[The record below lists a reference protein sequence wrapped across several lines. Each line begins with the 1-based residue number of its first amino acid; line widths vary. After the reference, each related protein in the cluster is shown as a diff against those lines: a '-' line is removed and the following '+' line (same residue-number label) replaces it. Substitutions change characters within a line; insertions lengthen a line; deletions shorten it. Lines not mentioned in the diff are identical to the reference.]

1 VRALA
6 VLAAALAT
14 VAACASAGPM
24 SVVPARELSEA
35 SGRPRISEVVD
46 LGGIDLPEV
55 GALRPHASDGV
66 AVIGEALWIRGSDFG
81 RQPTV
86 QLGGRVATV
95 VSRTGDGGILVR
107 VPVGTPP
114 GQQAL
119 VVVQEDGQAEKL
131 VNVRRLGAVIAA
143 DKVTWLDIGA
153 GGPGPLDQAPVVGV
167 RHLQLSADA
176 RAAYTLDGRGQL
188 DTHELPAAGAPAK
201 VGSLDV
207 GQAPVRALLAAR
219 TAHRLIVL
227 REGQLSLIDTRFPLR
242 PALDSV
248 RVLPRSLNNEPPI
261 RAALSPDGRLLAMA
275 LAGRNRV
282 VVLAVDRLPASTGSA
297 AAADHAA
304 AELALLPD
312 VLAPVLVDL
321 AFSSDG
327 ATLWALSGSNDRS
340 RALGPQP
347 TALHALRLQAG
358 GPVATSGLAL
368 ERARS
373 VILEGVTTPA
383 ALAPGRSLALTSGSA
398 VRLPPEK
405 ATVFLAARTAE
416 GERPALYAVGAGDAA
431 TPLLVDASAAAV
443 GGTDITPD
451 GRWVIGAFVD
461 REGALRIASAPADG
475 RPGQGRSFVVAS
487 QLSPSA
493 LAGVELRIQP

>member
-1 VRALA
+1 
-6 VLAAALAT
+6 
-14 VAACASAGPM
+14 M
-24 SVVPARELSEA
+24 SVVPARELAEA

-46 LGGIDLPEV
+46 LGGIDLPEI

-86 QLGGRVATV
+86 QLGGRVAAV

-119 VVVQEDGQAEKL
+119 VVIQEDGQAEKL

-143 DKVTWLDIGA
+143 DQVTWLDIGA
-153 GGPGPLDQAPVVGV
+153 GGPGPLDQAPLAGV

-176 RAAYTLDGRGQL
+176 RAAYTVDGQGRL

-201 VGSLDV
+201 VGSLDL
-207 GQAPVRALLAAR
+207 GAAPVLGLLAAR
-219 TAHRLIVL
+219 TAHRLVVL
-227 REGQLSLIDTRFPLR
+227 REGQLVVVDTRFPLR
-242 PALDSV
+242 PSLDGA
-248 RVLPRSLNNEPPI
+248 RALPRSLSGEPPI
-261 RAALSPDGRLLAMA
+261 RAALSPDGRLLALA

-282 VVLAVDRLPASTGSA
+282 VVLAVDKLPVRLPEAPGAPGPTD
-297 AAADHAA
+297 ADHAA
-304 AELALLPD
+304 TELALLPE

-321 AFSSDG
+321 AFSADG
-327 ATLWALSGSNDRS
+327 ATLWAVSGSNERS
-340 RALGPQP
+340 RKLGPQP

-368 ERARS
+368 ERART
-373 VILEGVTTPA
+373 VVLDGVTTPA
-383 ALAPGRSLALTSGSA
+383 ALAPGRSLALTSGSS
-398 VRLPPEK
+398 VRLPSER
-405 ATVFLAARTAE
+405 ATLFLAARTAE
-416 GERPALYAVGAGDAA
+416 GERPALYAVGAGEAA
-431 TPLLVDASAAAV
+431 TPLLVDEAAAAV

-461 REGALRIASAPADG
+461 GQGALRIASAPADG

-487 QLSPSA
+487 RVTPAA